1 MSSNIF
7 SSQDKN
13 KEEVREKVDVHSKA
27 LLTVVQRQKD
37 LESSLDIL
45 NEKIELLDHNSVK
58 NFKKAFL
65 DMKNLRDDI
74 RDLKSE
80 IENIKEYQKKIT
92 KQIKLMGT
100 RDEIVKLEKYIDL
113 WNPMD
118 FVTREELAQYSNK
131 TIDELKSIIEEFIQ
145 KK

>member
-13 KEEVREKVDVHSKA
+13 KEEVKEKVDVHSKA

-118 FVTREELAQYSNK
+118 FVTRDELARYSDK
-131 TIDELKSIIEEFIQ
+131 TIDELKLIIEDFIQ